1 MEKITIT
8 GLGEYEELRL
18 RKYAEFKGCSVNEL
32 ARELLTEALN
42 GPPKDGAEL
51 VASIR
56 ARFEPLGGVNLEL
69 PPDEAIPDPSKFD

>member
-32 ARELLTEALN
+32 AKEILSEALN
-42 GPPKDGAEL
+42 GPPRDGADL
-51 VASIR
+51 VAGIR
-56 ARFEPLGGVNLEL
+56 AIVEPLGGIELEL
-69 PPDEAIPDPSKFD
+69 PPDEPVPDPPKFD

>member
-69 PPDEAIPDPSKFD
+69 PPDEAVPDPSKFD

>member
-1 MEKITIT
+1 MEEITIT

-69 PPDEAIPDPSKFD
+69 PPDESVPDPSKFD